1 MMHFKFFVTFMPQL
15 LIAQINNQNIRRR
28 GNLINKGVYRRWSY
42 LRGDHFPKVVS
53 RQDFILYS
61 HRIQRSTI
69 AQVTQLLGVYHLCT
83 CRAISFGTITYTWF
97 KFQFRI
103 QRKFQK
109 HSFSVC
115 RWFFINIL
123 LGQIGVL
130 IVV

>member
-1 MMHFKFFVTFMPQL
+1 MVHFKFFVTFMPQL

-83 CRAISFGTITYTWF
+83 WRAISLSSSVQLPIHGSNF
-97 KFQFRI
+97 
-103 QRKFQK
+103 
-109 HSFSVC
+109 SSEFSVK
-115 RWFFINIL
+115 FKSIL
-123 LGQIGVL
+123 SVFVNGFSSIFY
-130 IVV
+130 